1 MDNHLQ
7 VCHDLKTDRPDI
19 GQPLPR
25 ILALLPI
32 AFVLSGIGAIAL
44 NTLFFFQLSTSEK
57 AKEEWK
63 LTAAEESTKQKEIV
77 AKIQAIK
84 DEERRANDVRD
95 WVEGSRQI
103 QPLAVSVA
111 RSMDVKSSIA
121 ELSLLRDPENP
132 TQIKLGFKFDNGG
145 QKQLDA
151 TLEAVNTL
159 GYRSYSA
166 NQTAG
171 KEGSLDYQA
180 TLIWQNSNK
189 ESLNLT
195 ATDE

>member
-1 MDNHLQ
+1 MENHLQ
-7 VCHDLKTDRPDI
+7 SCHDLKTDRPDI
-19 GQPLPR
+19 GQPLPG

-32 AFVLSGIGAIAL
+32 VFVLSVIAAIAL
-44 NTLFFFQLSTSEK
+44 NTLFFFQLRNSEQ

-63 LTAAEESTKQKEIV
+63 LKVAEESAKQKEIV
-77 AKIQAIK
+77 AMIELIK

-95 WVEGSRQI
+95 WVEGSRQM
-103 QPLAVSVA
+103 QPLAVSIA

-121 ELSLLRDPENP
+121 ELSLLRDSENP
-132 TQIKLGFKFDNGG
+132 KQIKLGFKFDNGG

-151 TLEAVNTL
+151 TLEAVNAL

>member
-1 MDNHLQ
+1 MENQ
-7 VCHDLKTDRPDI
+7 FQTCHDLKTDRPDI

-25 ILALLPI
+25 ILVLLPI
-32 AFVLSGIGAIAL
+32 VFVFTVLGAIAL
-44 NTLFFFQLSTSEK
+44 NALFFFQMRNSEQ
-57 AKEEWK
+57 ATEEWK
-63 LTAAEESTKQKEIV
+63 LKVAEESAKQKEIV
-77 AKIQAIK
+77 AKIDDIK
-84 DEERRANDVRD
+84 GEERRANDVRD

-103 QPLAVSVA
+103 QPLAVSIA

-121 ELSLLRDPENP
+121 ELSLLRESENP
-132 TQIKLGFKFDNGG
+132 KQIKLGFKFDNGG

-151 TLEAVNTL
+151 TLEAVNSL

-171 KEGSLDYQA
+171 KEGSLDYHA

-189 ESLNLT
+189 EPLNLT
-195 ATDE
+195 ANDE

>member
-1 MDNHLQ
+1 MDNHLKA
-7 VCHDLKTDRPDI
+7 CHDLKTDRPDI

-25 ILALLPI
+25 ILALLPVV
-32 AFVLSGIGAIAL
+32 FVLSVIGAIAL
-44 NTLFFFQLSTSEK
+44 NTLFFFQLSNAEK
-57 AKEEWK
+57 TKEEWK
-63 LTAAEESTKQKEIV
+63 MKVAEESAKQKEIV
-77 AKIQAIK
+77 AKIEEIK
-84 DEERRANDVRD
+84 DEERRANDVRA

-103 QPLAVSVA
+103 QPLAVSIA

-121 ELSLLRDPENP
+121 ELSLFREPENP
-132 TQIKLGFKFDNGG
+132 NQIKLGFKFDNGG

-151 TLEAVNTL
+151 TLEAVNAL

-180 TLIWQNSNK
+180 TLIWQSTNK

>member
-1 MDNHLQ
+1 MENQ
-7 VCHDLKTDRPDI
+7 FQTCHDLKTDRPDI

-25 ILALLPI
+25 ILVLLPI
-32 AFVLSGIGAIAL
+32 FFVFTVLGAIAL
-44 NTLFFFQLSTSEK
+44 NALFFFQMRNSEQ
-57 AKEEWK
+57 ATEEWK
-63 LTAAEESTKQKEIV
+63 LKVAEESAKQKEIV
-77 AKIQAIK
+77 AKIDDIK
-84 DEERRANDVRD
+84 GEERRANDVRD

-103 QPLAVSVA
+103 QPLAVSIA

-121 ELSLLRDPENP
+121 ELSLLRESENP
-132 TQIKLGFKFDNGG
+132 KQIKLGFKFDNGG

-151 TLEAVNTL
+151 TLEAVNSL

-171 KEGSLDYQA
+171 KEGSLDYHA

-189 ESLNLT
+189 EPLNLT
-195 ATDE
+195 ANDE

>member
-1 MDNHLQ
+1 MENHLQ
-7 VCHDLKTDRPDI
+7 SCHDLKTDRPDI
-19 GQPLPR
+19 GQPLPG

-32 AFVLSGIGAIAL
+32 VFVFSVIAAIAL
-44 NTLFFFQLSTSEK
+44 NTLFFFQLRNSEQ

-63 LTAAEESTKQKEIV
+63 LKVAEESAKQKEIV
-77 AKIQAIK
+77 AMIELIK

-95 WVEGSRQI
+95 WVEGSRQM
-103 QPLAVSVA
+103 QPLAVSIA

-121 ELSLLRDPENP
+121 ELSLLRDSENP
-132 TQIKLGFKFDNGG
+132 KQIKLGFKFDNGG

-151 TLEAVNTL
+151 TLEAVNAL

>member
-1 MDNHLQ
+1 MDNQLK

-25 ILALLPI
+25 ILTLLPI
-32 AFVLSGIGAIAL
+32 LFVLSVIGAIAL
-44 NTLFFFQLSTSEK
+44 NALFFFQLRNAEK

-63 LTAAEESTKQKEIV
+63 LKVATESSKQKEIV
-77 AKIQAIK
+77 AKIETIK
-84 DEERRANDVRD
+84 DEERRANDVQA
-95 WVEGSRQI
+95 WVEGSRQM
-103 QPLAVSVA
+103 QPLAVAIA

-121 ELSLLRDPENP
+121 ELSLFREAENP
-132 TQIKLGFKFDNGG
+132 NQIKLGFKFDNGG

-151 TLEAVNTL
+151 TLEAVNGL

-180 TLIWQNSNK
+180 TLIWQKSNK
-189 ESLNLT
+189 EALNLT

>member
-1 MDNHLQ
+1 MENHLQ
-7 VCHDLKTDRPDI
+7 SCHDLKTDRPDI
-19 GQPLPR
+19 GQPLPG

-32 AFVLSGIGAIAL
+32 VFVLSVIAAIAL
-44 NTLFFFQLSTSEK
+44 NTLFFFQLRNSEQ

-63 LTAAEESTKQKEIV
+63 LKVVEESAKQKEIV
-77 AKIQAIK
+77 AMIELIK

-95 WVEGSRQI
+95 WVEGSRQM
-103 QPLAVSVA
+103 QPLAVSIA

-121 ELSLLRDPENP
+121 ELSLLRDSENP
-132 TQIKLGFKFDNGG
+132 KQIKLGFKFDNGG

-151 TLEAVNTL
+151 TLEAVNAL

>member
-1 MDNHLQ
+1 MENHLQ
-7 VCHDLKTDRPDI
+7 SCHDLKTDRPDI
-19 GQPLPR
+19 GQPLPG

-32 AFVLSGIGAIAL
+32 AFVLSVIAAIAL
-44 NTLFFFQLSTSEK
+44 NTLFFFQLRNSEQ

-63 LTAAEESTKQKEIV
+63 LKVAEESAKQKEIV
-77 AKIQAIK
+77 AMIELIK

-95 WVEGSRQI
+95 WVEGSRQM
-103 QPLAVSVA
+103 QPLAVSIA

-121 ELSLLRDPENP
+121 ELSLLRDSENP
-132 TQIKLGFKFDNGG
+132 KQIKLGFKFDNGG

-151 TLEAVNTL
+151 TLEAVNAL

>member
-1 MDNHLQ
+1 MENQ
-7 VCHDLKTDRPDI
+7 FQTCHELKTDRPDI

-32 AFVLSGIGAIAL
+32 AFVLTVIGAIAL
-44 NTLFFFQLSTSEK
+44 NALFFFQMRHSEQ
-57 AKEEWK
+57 ANEEWK
-63 LTAAEESTKQKEIV
+63 LKVAEESAKQKEIV
-77 AKIQAIK
+77 AKIEEIK

-103 QPLAVSVA
+103 QPLAVSIA

-121 ELSLLRDPENP
+121 ELSLLRESENP
-132 TQIKLGFKFDNGG
+132 NQIKLGFKFDNGG

-151 TLEAVNTL
+151 TLEAVNSL

-171 KEGSLDYQA
+171 KEGSLDYHA

-189 ESLNLT
+189 EPLNLT
-195 ATDE
+195 ANDE

>member
-1 MDNHLQ
+1 MENQ
-7 VCHDLKTDRPDI
+7 FQTCHDLKTDRPDI

-32 AFVLSGIGAIAL
+32 AFVLTVIGAIAL
-44 NTLFFFQLSTSEK
+44 NALFFFQMRHSEQ
-57 AKEEWK
+57 ANEEWK
-63 LTAAEESTKQKEIV
+63 LKVAEESAKQKEIV
-77 AKIQAIK
+77 AKIEEIK

-103 QPLAVSVA
+103 QPLAVSIA

-121 ELSLLRDPENP
+121 ELSLLRESENP
-132 TQIKLGFKFDNGG
+132 NQIKLGFKFDNGG

-151 TLEAVNTL
+151 TLEAVNSL

-171 KEGSLDYQA
+171 KEGSLDYHA

-189 ESLNLT
+189 EPLNLT
-195 ATDE
+195 ANDE

>member
-1 MDNHLQ
+1 MENYHQ

-19 GQPLPR
+19 GQPLPG
-25 ILALLPI
+25 ILALLPV
-32 AFVLSGIGAIAL
+32 AFVLSVIGAIAL
-44 NTLFFFQLSTSEK
+44 NTLFFFQHRNAEQ

-63 LTAAEESTKQKEIV
+63 LKVAEESAKQKDIMV
-77 AKIQAIK
+77 KIEAIK
-84 DEERRANDVRD
+84 EEERRANDVRD
-95 WVEGSRQI
+95 WVEGSRQL
-103 QPLAVSVA
+103 QPLAVAIA

-121 ELSLLRDPENP
+121 ELSLLREPSNP
-132 TQIKLGFKFDNGG
+132 NQIKLGFKFDNGG

-151 TLEAVNTL
+151 TLEAVNVL

-180 TLIWQNSNK
+180 TLIWQKSNK
-189 ESLNLT
+189 EPVNLT

>member
-1 MDNHLQ
+1 MENHLQ
-7 VCHDLKTDRPDI
+7 TCHDLKTDRPDI
-19 GQPLPR
+19 GQPLPG

-32 AFVLSGIGAIAL
+32 TFVLSVIAAIAL
-44 NTLFFFQLSTSEK
+44 NTLFFFQLRNSEQ

-63 LTAAEESTKQKEIV
+63 LKVAEESAKQKEIV
-77 AKIQAIK
+77 AKIEIIK

-95 WVEGSRQI
+95 WVEGSRQM
-103 QPLAVSVA
+103 QPLAVSIA

-121 ELSLLRDPENP
+121 ELSLFRESENP
-132 TQIKLGFKFDNGG
+132 KQIKLGFKFDNGG

-151 TLEAVNTL
+151 TLEAVNAL